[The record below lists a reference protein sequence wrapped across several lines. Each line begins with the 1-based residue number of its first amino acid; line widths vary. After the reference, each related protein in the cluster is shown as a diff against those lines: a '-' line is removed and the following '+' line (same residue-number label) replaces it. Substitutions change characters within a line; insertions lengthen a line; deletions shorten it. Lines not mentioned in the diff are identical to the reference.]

1 MASSAGQ
8 QSAEVGGVAAK
19 KQVEHIHQRH
29 GLTGCGEGRCQR
41 RVGAEVGR
49 PHEHRIN
56 DKTSNFDAAQVL
68 EGVDEAPKEHHAVQF
83 QRIIEQPA
91 EGKAAFFEQ
100 VPQSHHQHKAQR
112 QHQREHQ
119 VILRRAQHGRTALPQ
134 RPKRAEAQRH
144 EPDIQEAV
152 HDDGSQREADAAF
165 HAAAGE
171 HRAKHIAQVEGQ
183 HKVEGIAA
191 GHTAQHLP
199 AGRALI
205 NADELLPPQQAERMP
220 HQHKKQR

>member
-1 MASSAGQ
+1 MRAAGQPRHCPAGQ
-8 QSAEVGGVAAK
+8 QGAEVGGVAAK

-56 DKTSNFDAAQVL
+56 DKTSNLDAAQVL

-100 VPQSHHQHKAQR
+100 VPQGHHQHKAQR

-152 HDDGSQREADAAF
+152 HDDGSQREADARF
-165 HAAAGE
+165 SCG
-171 HRAKHIAQVEGQ
+171 
-183 HKVEGIAA
+183 
-191 GHTAQHLP
+191 
-199 AGRALI
+199 GR
-205 NADELLPPQQAERMP
+205 
-220 HQHKKQR
+220 